1 MFENISLAFQGIW
14 GHKMRSFLTML
25 GIIIGI
31 ASIITIVST
40 IKGTNDQIKESLIGA
55 GTNAVTVQLSQN
67 NNVYNLSWQAPPEG
81 VAPIGEDTRQ
91 QLAELEN
98 VRSVS
103 LFTYRQV
110 DSYDSAVCYGNAA
123 YSGELYGV
131 DQYYFG
137 ANGFRLR
144 NGRSFVEEDFTRFRK
159 VAILDAGACSTLFG
173 SADPVGQVL
182 EIKGEPFTIVGV
194 VSRAASSD
202 FVIESYRDYQMYAD
216 QSGGK
221 VFIPLADWP
230 IAYRFDEPQG
240 VVLKAASTDDMTRIG
255 QQAEDLLTASQIS
268 ADAANSGFSYQSDD
282 LMDQAA
288 QLQKMSNATNN
299 QLLWIAGISLL
310 VGGIGVMNI
319 MLVTVTERTREI
331 GLKKAI
337 GARKRRILWQFLTEA
352 AALTSIGGILGVA
365 AGVGLSGFIASAMG
379 TPSAVS
385 YPAIAVAVLFSMLIG
400 VIFGMIPAIKAANL
414 NPIDALRR
422 E

>member
-67 NNVYNLSWQAPPEG
+67 NNVYDMSWREVPAG
-81 VAPIGEDTRQ
+81 VTPVSEETLQ
-91 QLAELEN
+91 QLRELDN
-98 VRSVS
+98 VRAVS
-103 LFTYRQV
+103 LYCSRQV
-110 DSYDSAVCYGNAA
+110 DSYDSAVCYGNTA
-123 YSGELYGV
+123 YSGQLYGV
-131 DQYYFG
+131 DGSFF
-137 ANGFRLR
+137 AASGFRLVR
-144 NGRSFVEEDFTRFRK
+144 GRDFLEEDFAQFRK
-159 VAILDAGACSTLFG
+159 VAILDGTASNTLFG
-173 SADPVGQVL
+173 SASPVGEIL
-182 EIKGEPFTIVGV
+182 EIQGEPFTVIGTVERV
-194 VSRAASSD
+194 ASSS
-202 FVIESYRDYQMYAD
+202 FVIETIRDYQMYAD
-216 QSGGK
+216 QSGGR
-221 VFIPLADWP
+221 VFIPLSDWP
-230 IAYRFDEPQG
+230 IAYKFDEPQS

-268 ADAANSGFSYQSDD
+268 AEASQQGFAYQSDD

-352 AALTSIGGILGVA
+352 AALTSIGGMLGVA
-365 AGVGLSGFIASAMG
+365 AGVGLSRFIASAMG

-400 VIFGMIPAIKAANL
+400 VVFGMIPAIKAANL